1 MVESQT
7 GKGSE
12 FYFRLCLPTGKD
24 STNYRSE
31 NALELRQ
38 FHDIRILVAEDNDLN
53 AEIVKELLEM
63 EGASAER
70 AVNGQE
76 AVERFLS
83 GEQGRYQLILMDIKM
98 PLKNGGGRDQEKQP
112 SGCRNSTDHCDD
124 SKLFQRRYGCSVCLR
139 NERFCAKADRHWISQ
154 SGDGRE
160 PEKGIKKCRIPE
172 DKTGIR
178 HFLLI

>member
-98 PLKNGGGRDQEKQP
+98 PLKNGYEAAEEIRRSSHPDAETVPIIAMTANSFKEDMDAAFA
-112 SGCRNSTDHCDD
+112 SGMNGFVPKPIDIGY
-124 SKLFQRRYGCSVCLR
+124 LNQVMEENL
-139 NERFCAKADRHWISQ
+139 
-154 SGDGRE
+154 
-160 PEKGIKKCRIPE
+160 KKE
-172 DKTGIR
+172 
-178 HFLLI
+178 

>member
-70 AVNGQE
+70 AVNWAGSRGTIF
-76 AVERFLS
+76 V
-83 GEQGRYQLILMDIKM
+83 G
-98 PLKNGGGRDQEKQP
+98 
-112 SGCRNSTDHCDD
+112 
-124 SKLFQRRYGCSVCLR
+124 
-139 NERFCAKADRHWISQ
+139 
-154 SGDGRE
+154 
-160 PEKGIKKCRIPE
+160 
-172 DKTGIR
+172 
-178 HFLLI
+178 